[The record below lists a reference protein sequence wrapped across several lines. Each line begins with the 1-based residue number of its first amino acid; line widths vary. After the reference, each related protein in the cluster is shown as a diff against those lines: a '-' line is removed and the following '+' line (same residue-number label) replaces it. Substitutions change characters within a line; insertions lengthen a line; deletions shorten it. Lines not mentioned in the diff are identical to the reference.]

1 MVKQIREAGFPRE
14 LKAEEETIMGAWNT
28 LKSYMPWTEAF
39 AEKKLAN
46 EIVSL
51 GKEMGIYKDTRYE
64 MKDQEDIN
72 PDQFGI
78 DVWDKMLTDGQ
89 VKSGLDMIKLSVTSR
104 GFTLTG
110 TSDETREY
118 AEFIT
123 QMLESL
129 DGNLED
135 NIIEMLTAL
144 EYGYSVTEKVIEQRE
159 GKYVLKKLKT
169 LNPNTITL
177 KTNKFGDLM
186 YARQRIGLEDIKLP
200 ARNVI
205 LYSHDKRFGNP
216 YGRSILRTTYKHWFI
231 KDKIYKFA
239 NIAYERYGTPL
250 LYGKVQDSNDVGK
263 MDSILRR
270 INGMSSLSIS
280 AQDSIEAI
288 QLQSADFIGYIEH
301 HDRKIMESLLVNPQL
316 LGNSRGQSGSYA
328 QSEVQMSIFLKRLES
343 IQREVKSLI
352 EEQIIRPLIDIN
364 FPNVKEY
371 PSFNFKPLMDDDIQ
385 KLATVFVQMIQAG
398 IIAPSEEWIRERLG
412 MPPLTDEARREIE
425 ENRQTNQAI
434 DMNPNQ
440 VKQGQ
445 PTEQDDPK
453 EKKKAEENPEE
464 GK

>member
-1 MVKQIREAGFPRE
+1 
-14 LKAEEETIMGAWNT
+14 
-28 LKSYMPWTEAF
+28 MPWNIA
-39 AEKKLAN
+39 AEKKTAQ
-46 EIVSL
+46 EIINL
-51 GKEMGIYKDTRYE
+51 GKEMGIYKDTTYE

-104 GFTLTG
+104 GYTITG
-110 TSDETREY
+110 TSDESRQY
-118 AEFIT
+118 ADFLT
-123 QMLESL
+123 DMFRYLQ
-129 DGNLED
+129 GNLED

-177 KTNKFGDLM
+177 KTNKFGDLE
-186 YARQRIGLEDIKLP
+186 YARQRIGLKDIKIP
-200 ARNVI
+200 SDKVI

-250 LYGKVQDSNDVGK
+250 LYGQVQDANDVGK
-263 MDSILRR
+263 MDNILKR
-270 INGMSSLSIS
+270 INAMSSLSIS
-280 AQDSIEAI
+280 KNDDIKAI

-328 QSEVQMSIFLKRLES
+328 QSEVQMGIFLKRLES
-343 IQREVKSLI
+343 IQREVKSLV

-371 PSFNFKPLMDDDIQ
+371 PTFNFKPLMDDDIQ

-398 IIAPSEEWIRERLG
+398 IVAPTEDWIRERLG

-425 ENRQTNQAI
+425 ENRQQAQAI
-434 DMNPNQ
+434 DMNPAQNKNTAGKAQ
-440 VKQGQ
+440 DVPKQ
-445 PTEQDDPK
+445 EDKKEEPK
-453 EKKKAEENPEE
+453 E
-464 GK
+464 GKQ